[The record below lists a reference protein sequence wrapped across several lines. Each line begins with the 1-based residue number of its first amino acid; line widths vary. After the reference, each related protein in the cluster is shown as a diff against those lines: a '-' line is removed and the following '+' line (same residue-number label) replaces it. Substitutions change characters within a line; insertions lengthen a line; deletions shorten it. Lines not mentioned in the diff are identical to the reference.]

1 MGRTHVMRRGIAVL
15 GIAAGSLLLTAP
27 AALAVDPPKPSA
39 SCKIP
44 SLSAIPETVT
54 PGSVV
59 TVSGQNFSGCPAEG
73 DPTPPTAVLQVKIGI
88 ATDQKM
94 GQILATTQTA
104 ADGSFSTSVTIP
116 AVASA
121 GDKIALAA
129 GTQDVATG
137 LAYAA
142 VVPLLYSGGTTVPT
156 GVPAGT
162 GGLLASESDTE
173 SNLLTVVGGAGLVLA
188 GAGVA
193 GLRRRRVSSHS

>member
-1 MGRTHVMRRGIAVL
+1 L
-15 GIAAGSLLLTAP
+15 
-27 AALAVDPPKPSA
+27 
-39 SCKIP
+39 
-44 SLSAIPETVT
+44 
-54 PGSVV
+54 
-59 TVSGQNFSGCPAEG
+59 SGQNFSGCPAEG

-94 GQILATTQTA
+94 GQILATTPTA

-129 GTQDVATG
+129 GTQDTATG

-142 VVPLLYSGGTTVPT
+142 VVPLIYSAGAAVPT

-162 GGLLASESDTE
+162 GGLLDAENSTQ
-173 SNLLTVVGGAGLVLA
+173 SNLLTVAGGAGLVLA
-188 GAGVA
+188 GTGVV
-193 GLRRRRVSSHS
+193 GLRRRKVNSHS